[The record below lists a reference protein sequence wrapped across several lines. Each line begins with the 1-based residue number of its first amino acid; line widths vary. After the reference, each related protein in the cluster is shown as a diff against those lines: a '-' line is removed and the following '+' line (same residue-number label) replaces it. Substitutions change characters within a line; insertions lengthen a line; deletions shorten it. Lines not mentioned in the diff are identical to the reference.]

1 MGVRSAVDPPL
12 RWKLTEQVQLWIAAS
27 QLTNDT
33 NAPMSRGQGEA
44 RDIAETM
51 QIKVTGKN
59 LDVGNAL
66 RVHVEERLNQLRQKY
81 FDGTV
86 HAHVTVEKVRTG
98 FHTDC
103 ALHLATGLVLQAQ
116 GDGADAHPSFDD
128 AATHLEKQLRRYKR
142 RLKDHH
148 STRREPVRT
157 LDAASYVIS
166 PAPEEEDE
174 TSGLNPVVIAE
185 MGTTVPELSVGE
197 AVMQL
202 DISSTPFLLFR
213 NGGHGGLNVVYRRP
227 DGNIGW
233 VDPKPQA

>member
-1 MGVRSAVDPPL
+1 
-12 RWKLTEQVQLWIAAS
+12 
-27 QLTNDT
+27 
-33 NAPMSRGQGEA
+33 
-44 RDIAETM
+44 M

-59 LDVGNAL
+59 LDVGAAL
-66 RVHVEERLNQLRQKY
+66 RTHVEDRLKQLQQKY
-81 FDGTV
+81 FEGSV
-86 HAHVTVEKVRTG
+86 HAHVTVEKVRAG

-103 ALHLATGLVLQAQ
+103 ALHLATGLVLQAH
-116 GDGADAHPSFDD
+116 GNGAEAHPSFDE
-128 AATHLEKQLRRYKR
+128 AAVHLEKQLRRYKR

-148 STRREPVRT
+148 KSRSEPVRMSE
-157 LDAASYVIS
+157 AASYVIS

-185 MGTTVPELSVGE
+185 MDAKVPELSVGE

-202 DISSTPFLLFR
+202 DISSVPFVLFR

-233 VDPKPQA
+233 LDPKPQA